1 MLRYIG
7 GSCLEQSFPLGTQRI
22 LRKMKTKKISSCFWR
37 ENDWRPKHLFLTQVI
52 RCLCLLSRYHG
63 YAIQKIVLVLI
74 RALRVVDLW
83 QFSLCNVSSVLD
95 EEILIAVDA
104 GKKKQ
109 QQQRRQQQ
117 RRQQQHSS
125 RDPACHPLGC
135 GFEPHSW
142 QVL

>member
-7 GSCLEQSFPLGTQRI
+7 GSCLVKSFLLATQRV
-22 LRKMKTKKISSCFWR
+22 LKKMKTKKISSCFWR

-63 YAIQKIVLVLI
+63 HAIQKIVLVLI
-74 RALRVVDLW
+74 CALCVVDLW
-83 QFSLCNVSSVLD
+83 QFSLCNVSTVHA

-135 GFEPHSW
+135 GFEPRSW

>member
-63 YAIQKIVLVLI
+63 HAIQKIVLVLVCE
-74 RALRVVDLW
+74 LHVVGLW
-83 QFSLCNVSSVLD
+83 QYSLCDVTTVLPL
-95 EEILIAVDA
+95 EVLVRVDA
-104 GKKKQ
+104 GEQIQKHD
-109 QQQRRQQQ
+109 
-117 RRQQQHSS
+117 QHSIS
-125 RDPACHPLGC
+125 KNK
-135 GFEPHSW
+135 HSILK
-142 QVL
+142 QTFNIKT